1 MSNRKIL
8 CFDFD
13 GVIHSYMSGW
23 NGYTNADDK
32 PVEGIKEALNILKE
46 EYEIVI
52 YSSRCKYKEGIA
64 CIKNYMKK
72 YNLFYDSISDKKR
85 IAWLT
90 IVDRAICFD
99 GNTDNLMKN
108 IKNFKSW
115 NR

>member
-23 NGYTNADDK
+23 NGYSNADDK
-32 PVEGIKEALNILKE
+32 PVDGIKETLDILKE
-46 EYEIVI
+46 KYEIII
-52 YSSRCKYKEGIA
+52 YSSRCKYKEGIK
-64 CIKNYMKK
+64 CIENYMKK
-72 YNLFYDSISDKKR
+72 HNLFYDKISDKKP

-90 IVDRAICFD
+90 IDDRAICFKGD
-99 GNTDNLMKN
+99 SEKLIDE
-108 IKNFKSW
+108 IEEFKVW